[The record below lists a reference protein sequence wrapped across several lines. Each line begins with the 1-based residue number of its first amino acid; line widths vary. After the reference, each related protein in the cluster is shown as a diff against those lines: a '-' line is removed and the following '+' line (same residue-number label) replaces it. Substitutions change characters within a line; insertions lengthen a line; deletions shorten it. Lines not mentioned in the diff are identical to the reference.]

1 MAPPTLSVL
10 RAVDCL
16 LASALS
22 LAFASCSSDPSGPAM
37 EGKRISRLTIHQ
49 EGSRSIDEARLR
61 SHITSKEGSNYNREQ
76 IDDDIISLYE
86 SGLVDDVRFR
96 TEPDGNQVE
105 VIAEATLRPPMGPGV
120 GFVGNTMFSDQRLAR
135 VTLIKHGDKAT
146 PKTVDQACQN
156 ISAFYRQH
164 GHQATV
170 TARGIHHE
178 GPGTDLIFVIQEH
191 FTSES

>member
-1 MAPPTLSVL
+1 MAPPTLSML
-10 RAVDCL
+10 RAFLCL

-49 EGSRSIDEARLR
+49 EGSRSIAEARLR
-61 SHITSKEGSNYNREQ
+61 SHITSKESSTYNSEQ

-120 GFVGNTMFSDQRLAR
+120 GFVGNTMFSDQMLAR
-135 VTLIKHGDKAT
+135 MTQIKPGDKAT
-146 PKTVDQACQN
+146 PKTVDRACQN

-164 GHQATV
+164 GHQAAV
-170 TARGIHHE
+170 TTRSIDSDD
-178 GPGTDLIFVIQEH
+178 PCTDLIFVIDEQLL
-191 FTSES
+191 SES